1 MEKKYVDQWID
12 YDGSQLTSLWA
23 LRRFAVQGDSI
34 VAFEGGCLVEGENLV
49 DQVDYL
55 AGDLIRSEHMLH
67 FLVEHFDAGPDLAR
81 TILRQRL
88 LICIVREALA
98 ELAPEAPVMR
108 RGDDLYLGERKLS
121 VSIATVS
128 PVSGHIHAGLNVTG
142 VTAPIPAVG
151 LEEIGVAPLE
161 FAWRVLDAYAA
172 EEEKMSAARTKVRW
186 VP

>member
-23 LRRFAVQGDSI
+23 MRKFALQGDSI

-49 DQVDYL
+49 DQVDFIS
-55 AGDLIRSEHMLH
+55 GDLIRSEHMLH
-67 FLVEHFDAGPDLAR
+67 FLVEHFDPDLPR

-88 LICIVREALA
+88 LICQIREALA
-98 ELAPEAPVMR
+98 DLAPGESLLR
-108 RGDDLYLGERKLS
+108 RGDDLFRGERKLS

-128 PVSGHIHAGLNVTG
+128 PVSGHIHAGLNVTSAL
-142 VTAPIPAVG
+142 APVAAIG
-151 LEEIGVAPLE
+151 LEELGVDPLE
-161 FAWRVLDAYAA
+161 LACLVIDAYAA
-172 EEEKMSAARTKVRW
+172 ETVQMAVAKTKVRW